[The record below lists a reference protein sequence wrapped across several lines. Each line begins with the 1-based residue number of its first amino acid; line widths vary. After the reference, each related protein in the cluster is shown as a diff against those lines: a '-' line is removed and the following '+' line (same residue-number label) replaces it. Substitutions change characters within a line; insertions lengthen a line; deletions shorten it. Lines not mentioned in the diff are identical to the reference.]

1 MKKVLLLIG
10 CLFIGITSANA
21 LTLNED
27 GTYTNTKG
35 VKIASEQY
43 KNLSANF
50 TDTTIN
56 LLDQNDVLHFSD
68 SKNKE
73 NIETNY
79 TITTDTIIEGE
90 IVDSITI
97 YATESQAKRVAKNDN
112 FHILSDMKLHD
123 ISEIPM
129 PMYEPEGGYNAT
141 YQTTSKKISLG
152 YGEYAMGD
160 DPSIIIDV
168 EWFKIPMIK
177 KYDIIAARWNNSMPT
192 SNIIKFE
199 GTQETVD
206 KNGNSLTANYQL
218 GSDNQKITN
227 YGFGQIMNIF
237 DNATNWLDLSFVLHF
252 RKNVGSTVYGSY
264 QHASNSNITLAQAKS
279 YSIQVG
285 GLGNVIYFSNAT
297 VRKYYD
303 GMQGV
308 STTVNFG

>member
-141 YQTTSKKISLG
+141 
-152 YGEYAMGD
+152 
-160 DPSIIIDV
+160 
-168 EWFKIPMIK
+168 
-177 KYDIIAARWNNSMPT
+177 
-192 SNIIKFE
+192 
-199 GTQETVD
+199 
-206 KNGNSLTANYQL
+206 
-218 GSDNQKITN
+218 
-227 YGFGQIMNIF
+227 
-237 DNATNWLDLSFVLHF
+237 NWLDLSFVLHF

-279 YSIQVG
+279 YSIQAG